1 MQKYL
6 QLKEAAEKSEQE
18 VVMDYYS
25 SQINKLIQELSELPG
40 IGAKSAQRL
49 AFHIL
54 NMPVEQVEGLSEA
67 IINARKNVRYCKEC
81 FTLTDDELCPIC
93 KDASRNHKTI
103 MVVENTRDLAAYEKT
118 QKYDGVYHVLHGAIS
133 PMLGI
138 GPNDIKLKEL
148 MQRLQQDVDEV
159 IIATNSSLEGE
170 TTAMYISKLIKPT
183 GIKVTRIASGV
194 PVGGDLEYIDEVT
207 LLRALEGRT
216 EL

>member
-1 MQKYL
+1 M
-6 QLKEAAEKSEQE
+6 E
-18 VVMDYYS
+18 YYS
-25 SQINKLIQELSELPG
+25 KQISRLISELSTLPG

-54 NMPVEQVEGLSEA
+54 HMPQEEVERLSEA
-67 IINARKNVRYCKEC
+67 MVDARKNVHYCKEC
-81 FTLTDDELCPIC
+81 FTLTDSELCPIC
-93 KDASRNHKTI
+93 SSPKRDHSVI

-118 QKYDGVYHVLHGAIS
+118 GKYNGVYHVLHGAIS

-138 GPNDIKLKEL
+138 GPGEIKLKEL
-148 MQRLQQDVDEV
+148 MQRLQGDIREV

-170 TTAMYISKLIKPT
+170 TTAMYISKLVKPT

-207 LLRALEGRT
+207 LLRALEGRV

>member
-1 MQKYL
+1 
-6 QLKEAAEKSEQE
+6 
-18 VVMDYYS
+18 MDYYS

-118 QKYDGVYHVLHGAIS
+118 QKYDGVYHVLH
-133 PMLGI
+133 
-138 GPNDIKLKEL
+138 E
-148 MQRLQQDVDEV
+148 
-159 IIATNSSLEGE
+159 
-170 TTAMYISKLIKPT
+170 
-183 GIKVTRIASGV
+183 
-194 PVGGDLEYIDEVT
+194 
-207 LLRALEGRT
+207 
-216 EL
+216 

>member
-1 MQKYL
+1 M
-6 QLKEAAEKSEQE
+6 E
-18 VVMDYYS
+18 YYS
-25 SQINKLIQELSELPG
+25 RQISKLIQELSALPG
-40 IGAKSAQRL
+40 IGTKSAQRL

-54 NMPVEQVEGLSEA
+54 NMPKEQVEELSSA
-67 IINARKNVRYCKEC
+67 ILDAKQNVRYCKEC
-81 FTLTDDELCPIC
+81 FTLTDEEICPIC
-93 KDASRNHKTI
+93 SDSSRNHKVI

-118 QKYDGVYHVLHGAIS
+118 QKYDGVYPVLHGAIS

-138 GPNDIKLKEL
+138 GPGDIKLKEL
-148 MQRLQQDVDEV
+148 MQRLQKDVDEV

>member
-1 MQKYL
+1 M
-6 QLKEAAEKSEQE
+6 EI
-18 VVMDYYS
+18 YS
-25 SQINKLIQELSELPG
+25 NHISKLIQSLSSLPG
-40 IGAKSAQRL
+40 VGAKTAQRL

-54 NMPVEQVEGLSEA
+54 NMPEEDVVKLSES
-67 IINARKNVRYCKEC
+67 IIEAKRNVKYCKEC
-81 FTLTDDELCPIC
+81 FTLTDDDICPIC
-93 KDASRNHKTI
+93 SNPNRNHNLI

-118 QKYDGVYHVLHGAIS
+118 GRFEGVYHVLHGAIS

-148 MQRLQQDVDEV
+148 MARVAAADVEEV
-159 IIATNSSLEGE
+159 IVATNSSLEGE
-170 TTAMYISKLIKPT
+170 TTAMYIGKLLKPA
-183 GIKVTRIASGV
+183 GVKVSRIASGV

>member
-1 MQKYL
+1 M
-6 QLKEAAEKSEQE
+6 E
-18 VVMDYYS
+18 YYS
-25 SQINKLIQELSELPG
+25 RQISKLIQELSTLPG
-40 IGAKSAQRL
+40 IGTKSAQRL

-54 NMPVEQVEGLSEA
+54 NMPKEQVEELSSA
-67 IINARKNVRYCKEC
+67 LLDAKQNVRYCKEC
-81 FTLTDDELCPIC
+81 FTLTDEEICPIC
-93 KDASRNHKTI
+93 SDSSRNHKVI

-138 GPNDIKLKEL
+138 GPGDIKLKEL
-148 MQRLQQDVDEV
+148 MQRLQKDVDEV

>member
-1 MQKYL
+1 M
-6 QLKEAAEKSEQE
+6 EDSHSNME
-18 VVMDYYS
+18 YYS
-25 SQINKLIQELSELPG
+25 SHISKLIEQLSRLPG

-49 AFHIL
+49 AFHII
-54 NMPVEQVEGLSEA
+54 NMPKEQVEQLAGA
-67 IINARKNVRYCKEC
+67 MTGARENVKYCKEC
-81 FTLTDDELCPIC
+81 FTLTDQELCPIC
-93 KDASRNHKTI
+93 ANEKRNHEQI

-118 QKYDGVYHVLHGAIS
+118 GKYEGVYHVLHGAIS

-138 GPNDIKLKEL
+138 GPNDIRLKEL
-148 MQRLQQDVDEV
+148 MLRLQGDVDEV

-183 GIKVTRIASGV
+183 GIRVSRIASGV

-207 LLRALEGRT
+207 LLRALEGRV